1 MSSASGA
8 LPADILMVSNGFGET
23 AVAGY
28 IARAI
33 RSSAPQARV
42 EHLPLVGT
50 VAPGS
55 WPPAV
60 GPQQNMPSGGLVAY
74 WNVRNLLGDLG
85 AGLASL
91 TVRQYRF
98 LAQQRKRDVLIA
110 VGDIYCLALSL
121 ITARRPTIFVATAK
135 SDFVAPHSAFECA
148 IARRA
153 RAVYARDER
162 TAASLRAAG
171 VRATYAGN
179 IMMDGLELS
188 GIDLHLQQGALV
200 IAVLP
205 GSRAGAPA
213 AAAAQLDRLRV
224 LAELLA
230 ARDRVV
236 QALVSV
242 APSVDAQDVRQAIE
256 SHGFGLSGEG
266 SGPGVIV
273 SGRQANLDVG
283 LVRGA
288 FGDLLAAA
296 DLVLGQAGTA
306 NEQAAGLGKPV
317 IAAAQPG
324 EAPDN
329 MQWYRMRQKRLLGDA
344 LLVLPGEPHAFATEL
359 VRLIDDAPRMRAM
372 SDVGRKRMGGSGGA
386 QAVATNALAIAAE
399 SHRA

>member
-1 MSSASGA
+1 MSSVPGA
-8 LPADILMVSNGFGET
+8 EPADILLVSNGFGET

-33 RSSAPQARV
+33 RASAPQARV

-50 VAPGS
+50 AAPGG

-60 GPQQNMPSGGLVAY
+60 GPQQDMPSGGLVAY
-74 WNVRNLLGDLG
+74 WNLRNLLGDIG
-85 AGLASL
+85 AGLARL

-98 LAQQRKRDVLIA
+98 LAQQRRRDVLIA

-121 ITARRPTIFVATAK
+121 LAARRPTIFVATAK
-135 SDFVAPHSAFECA
+135 SDLVAPHSAFECA

-153 RAVYARDER
+153 VAVYARDER

-179 IMMDGLELS
+179 IMMDGLEVS
-188 GIDLHLQQGALV
+188 GVDLHLRAGALV
-200 IAVLP
+200 VAVLP

-224 LAELLA
+224 LATLLE
-230 ARDRVV
+230 ARGRPV

-242 APSVDAQDVRQAIE
+242 AASVDAHDLRRAIE
-256 SHGFGLSGEG
+256 SHGFGLSDEG
-266 SGPGVIV
+266 SAPGVIA
-273 SGRQANLDVG
+273 SGRHGNLDVTI
-283 LVRGA
+283 VRGA
-288 FGDLLAAA
+288 FGDMLAAA
-296 DLVLGQAGTA
+296 DLALGQAGTA
-306 NEQAAGLGKPV
+306 NEQAAGVGKPV
-317 IAAAQPG
+317 IAAAEPG
-324 EAPDN
+324 EAPEN

-372 SDVGRKRMGGSGGA
+372 SDVGRERMGGSGGA
-386 QAVATNALAIAAE
+386 QAVAARALQVAAKAHG
-399 SHRA
+399 S